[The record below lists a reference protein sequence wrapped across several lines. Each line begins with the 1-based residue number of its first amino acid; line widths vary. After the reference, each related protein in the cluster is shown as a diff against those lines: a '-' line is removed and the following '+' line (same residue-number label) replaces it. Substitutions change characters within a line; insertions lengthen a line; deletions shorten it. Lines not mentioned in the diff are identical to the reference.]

1 MRVKT
6 LDESVI
12 GQIGHAFGYYDY
24 GIETGLVSLFSGR
37 DDVAAYICGYVRAAL
52 QSGLLHTVGE
62 GKEAF
67 IAYKCPGERASLR
80 AVWPL
85 LKAVCQSMNLSQMLR
100 FVRLMQKAGPGTED
114 QFKKAKGELV
124 FSTVLSVVSI
134 LLGLVP
140 FYCMYRV
147 ICLFAAQTVT
157 KQAVVYWCGWALA
170 AYAGKIVCFTL
181 STGISHHA
189 AYNILEG
196 LRLRL
201 VERFLHAPLGEVQKH
216 SIGEIKSILVDKIE
230 NIRQVQATVESLEG
244 FLEMPA
250 LPEPAQNAALHGT
263 AVELHDVRF
272 AYTEGGP
279 EVLHG
284 IDLTLPQGYDTP
296 AGEAGKRLS
305 GGEKQRISIARAM
318 LKDAPIILLDEAT
331 ASIDPENEHL
341 IQSALSELTRGK
353 TIITIAH
360 RLATIEQAD
369 QILVVDDGRIVEK
382 GTHAQLIAQPGRYQ
396 QFVRIRE
403 KAEGWKL

>member
-1 MRVKT
+1 MQWHLESQILPGIAVYET
-6 LDESVI
+6 LQTVLPKEQALQTVHGYVEQRAWKQKKLFRALMHIPGFYKYIFFLTGFSYRLIGKAGPIRKKIVCRMMDRTPESFDRIVYKDATWRSWVNQDKCMI

-67 IAYKCPGERASLR
+67 IAYKCPGERTSLR

-114 QFKKAKGELV
+114 QFKNAKGELV

-157 KQAVVYWCGWALA
+157 KQAVASWCGWALA

-230 NIRQVQATVESLEG
+230 NIE
-244 FLEMPA
+244 
-250 LPEPAQNAALHGT
+250 
-263 AVELHDVRF
+263 
-272 AYTEGGP
+272 P

-284 IDLTLPQGYDTP
+284 ICRRAASPHWWAPP
-296 AGEAGKRLS
+296 A
-305 GGEKQRISIARAM
+305 ARSSASASP
-318 LKDAPIILLDEAT
+318 APC
-331 ASIDPENEHL
+331 
-341 IQSALSELTRGK
+341 
-353 TIITIAH
+353 
-360 RLATIEQAD
+360 
-369 QILVVDDGRIVEK
+369 
-382 GTHAQLIAQPGRYQ
+382 
-396 QFVRIRE
+396 
-403 KAEGWKL
+403 